1 MAHQQL
7 QQNNIHGAFSSVLES
22 SFGSGAN
29 APGSVYSPQRADKAN
44 LQRRFRNTS
53 PEHIQA
59 VYDMAGGSYPKAVD
73 LLLAANQQDFN
84 APSD

>member
-22 SFGSGAN
+22 SFSSTEN
-29 APGSVYSPQRADKAN
+29 APGSVYSPQRNDKAN

-59 VYDMAGGSYPKAVD
+59 VYDMSGGSYTKAVD

-84 APSD
+84 APLD